1 MFSLRVPQSLS
12 AIPSRKH
19 ECWDDDEEIVVEE
32 QKRCASCGVT
42 KTWANFH
49 ILKSGRPHSYCR
61 ACASE
66 KAKTWNRANP
76 EKYSAR
82 RQRSA

>member
-1 MFSLRVPQSLS
+1 MFDLRVPQSLA
-12 AIPSRKH
+12 AIPSRRH
-19 ECWDDDEEIVVEE
+19 ECLDDADEEIEE

-76 EKYSAR
+76 AKYSAR
-82 RQRSA
+82 RHKKA